1 MTTFLTKKEHILI
14 DNYSMSESLC
24 KKIIEK
30 FELDIKN
37 DNKILNHELD
47 EIQEKVID
55 KTYDKIYLFL
65 MNELNKNIIK
75 YVNFFNID
83 KFFNI
88 KRIYDLKDNVIIKK
102 HVNNTDKSNNADKPN
117 SVEIK
122 HKSYLDDDKNRKLF
136 SFIWILNDYD
146 GEIIFCNEYTIKP
159 EKGMFLLF
167 PNSWCF
173 PHSEILKLN
182 QTQFVIYGSI

>member
-1 MTTFLTKKEHILI
+1 MTTLLTKKEQILI

-24 KKIIEK
+24 EKIMEK
-30 FELDIKN
+30 FDLDIKN
-37 DNKILNHELD
+37 NNEILNNELN

-55 KTYDKIYLFL
+55 KTYGKIYLFL

-75 YVNFFNID
+75 YVDFFNID
-83 KFFNI
+83 KIFNI

-102 HVNNTDKSNNADKPN
+102 HVNNENTQNNADKPN
-117 SVEIK
+117 VVEIK
-122 HKSYLDDDKNRKLF
+122 HKSYLDYDKNRKLF

-146 GEIIFCNEYTIKP
+146 GEIIFWNEYVIKP
-159 EKGMFLLF
+159 QKGMFLLF